1 MWSPFLRFL
10 AVPGR
15 AAVLLRS
22 LAACVLAAAA
32 WVDVRAGT
40 FAGPAPQARL
50 ALSAAVVGAVLV
62 ALPLLKEAR
71 SYAYAGGAAATASLL
86 CSVAVLLSHA
96 AVGAS
101 SAYAAYRA
109 YGAFEPVALLVVLAF
124 VARRG
129 PAASTAPIALL
140 LAAAVVLRPLS
151 VGVQES
157 SLAVA
162 FGLTLVTVLVAGVS
176 VTARMVEADR
186 RQRAH
191 RVRLE
196 QRIELARDLHDHLAH
211 HVTGIVVQAQG
222 ARAVAARRPDMV
234 LPALQRIEE
243 TGAEALASMRQMVA
257 GLRAGESDA
266 PPAAPACMDDLR
278 ALVRG
283 FALNGVPA
291 YLTEEGPT
299 DTVPPEVAAALHR
312 VTMESLTNIRKHARH
327 CRHVSVHVRVRPHEA
342 AVRITNDGTA
352 RLTSRPGY
360 GLKGL
365 RERVTLAGGTFRAEA
380 TAEGDWQVRAR
391 MPLTPTSP

>member
-40 FAGPAPQARL
+40 FAGPASQVRL
-50 ALSAAVVGAVLV
+50 ALSAAVVGAGLV

-86 CSVAVLLSHA
+86 CSVAVLLSHP

-101 SAYAAYRA
+101 SAYGA
-109 YGAFEPVALLVVLAF
+109 YGAFEPVALLLVLAF

-151 VGVQES
+151 VGVQEG

-162 FGLTLVTVLVAGVS
+162 FGLTLVTVLVAGAS

-196 QRIELARDLHDHLAH
+196 QRIELARDLHAHLAH

-266 PPAAPACMDDLR
+266 PPAAPAGMDDLR

-299 DTVPPEVAAALHR
+299 DTVPPEVAATLHR
-312 VTMESLTNIRKHARH
+312 VTMESLTNIRTHARH
-327 CRHVSVHVRVRPHEA
+327 CRHVSVHVLVRPHEA

-352 RLTSRPGY
+352 RPTSRPGY
-360 GLKGL
+360 GLKVL

-391 MPLTPTSP
+391 MPLTTDRS

>member
-1 MWSPFLRFL
+1 MWSPLLRFL

-32 WVDVRAGT
+32 WADVRAGT
-40 FAGPAPQARL
+40 FTGPASQGRL
-50 ALSAAVVGAVLV
+50 ALSATAVGAVLV
-62 ALPLLKEAR
+62 ALPLLKEAW
-71 SYAYAGGAAATASLL
+71 SYAYAGGAAATVSLV
-86 CSVAVLLSHA
+86 CSAAVHVSHA
-96 AVGAS
+96 AVCAS
-101 SAYAAYRA
+101 SA

-151 VGVQES
+151 IGVQEG
-157 SLAVA
+157 SLTVA
-162 FGLTLVTVLVAGVS
+162 FGLTLVTVLVAGAS

-191 RVRLE
+191 RIRLE
-196 QRIELARDLHDHLAH
+196 QRIDLARDLHDHLAH
-211 HVTGIVVQAQG
+211 HVAGIVVQAQG

-243 TGAEALASMRQMVA
+243 TGAEALASVRQMVA
-257 GLRAGESDA
+257 GLRAGEGDA
-266 PPAAPACMDDLR
+266 PPAAPAGMDDLR

-312 VTMESLTNIRKHARH
+312 VTVESLSNIRKHARH
-327 CRHVSVHVRVRPHEA
+327 CRHVSVHVCVRPHEA

-360 GLKGL
+360 GLKDL
-365 RERVTLAGGTFRAEA
+365 RERVTLGGGTFRAEP

-391 MPLTPTSP
+391 LPLTTPGGRSATP

>member
-1 MWSPFLRFL
+1 MWSPLLRFL

-40 FAGPAPQARL
+40 FAGPASQARL
-50 ALSAAVVGAVLV
+50 ALSAVVVGAVLV

-101 SAYAAYRA
+101 SAYGA
-109 YGAFEPVALLVVLAF
+109 YGAFEPVALLVALAF

-151 VGVQES
+151 VGVQEG

-211 HVTGIVVQAQG
+211 HVAGIVVQAQG

-243 TGAEALASMRQMVA
+243 TGAEVLASMRQMVA

-266 PPAAPACMDDLR
+266 PPAAPAGMDDLR

-299 DTVPPEVAAALHR
+299 DTVPPEVAATLHR

-352 RLTSRPGY
+352 RPTSRPGY
-360 GLKGL
+360 GLKVL
-365 RERVTLAGGTFRAEA
+365 RERVTLAGGAFRAEA

-391 MPLTPTSP
+391 MPLTTGKS

>member
-1 MWSPFLRFL
+1 M
-10 AVPGR
+10 
-15 AAVLLRS
+15 
-22 LAACVLAAAA
+22 
-32 WVDVRAGT
+32 
-40 FAGPAPQARL
+40 
-50 ALSAAVVGAVLV
+50 
-62 ALPLLKEAR
+62 
-71 SYAYAGGAAATASLL
+71 
-86 CSVAVLLSHA
+86 SHA

-101 SAYAAYRA
+101 SA

-151 VGVQES
+151 IGVQEG
-157 SLAVA
+157 SLTVA
-162 FGLTLVTVLVAGVS
+162 FGLTLVTVLVAGAS

-191 RVRLE
+191 RIRLE
-196 QRIELARDLHDHLAH
+196 QRIDLARDLHDHLAH
-211 HVTGIVVQAQG
+211 HVAGIVVQAQG

-243 TGAEALASMRQMVA
+243 TGAEALASVRQMVA
-257 GLRAGESDA
+257 GLRAGEGDA
-266 PPAAPACMDDLR
+266 PPAAPAGMDDLR

-299 DTVPPEVAAALHR
+299 DTVPPEVAATLHR
-312 VTMESLTNIRKHARH
+312 VTVESLTNIRKHARH

-352 RLTSRPGY
+352 RPTSRPGY
-360 GLKGL
+360 GLKDL
-365 RERVTLAGGTFRAEA
+365 RERVTLGGGTFRAEP

-391 MPLTPTSP
+391 LPLTTTGGRSAPS

>member
-40 FAGPAPQARL
+40 FAGPASQARL

-71 SYAYAGGAAATASLL
+71 SYACAGGAAAGASLV
-86 CSVAVLLSHA
+86 CSMALLLSHPA
-96 AVGAS
+96 AGAS
-101 SAYAAYRA
+101 SA
-109 YGAFEPVALLVVLAF
+109 YGAFEPVGLLLVLAF

-129 PAASTAPIALL
+129 RAAPTAPIALL

-151 VGVQES
+151 IGVQEG
-157 SLAVA
+157 SLTVA
-162 FGLTLVTVLVAGVS
+162 FGLTLVTVLVAGAS
-176 VTARMVEADR
+176 VTARIVEADR

-222 ARAVAARRPDMV
+222 ARAVAARRPDLV

-257 GLRAGESDA
+257 GLGAGESDA
-266 PPAAPACMDDLR
+266 PPAAPAGMDDLR

-291 YLTEEGPT
+291 FLTEEGPT
-299 DTVPPEVAAALHR
+299 DTVPPEVAATLHR
-312 VTMESLTNIRKHARH
+312 VTMESLTNIREHARH

-352 RLTSRPGY
+352 RPTSRPGY
-360 GLKGL
+360 GLKVL

-391 MPLTPTSP
+391 MPLTTGRS

>member
-1 MWSPFLRFL
+1 MWSPLPRFL

-32 WVDVRAGT
+32 WADVRAGT
-40 FAGPAPQARL
+40 FAGPASQARL
-50 ALSAAVVGAVLV
+50 VLSAAVVGTVLV

-71 SYAYAGGAAATASLL
+71 SFAYAGGAAATASLV
-86 CSVAVLLSHA
+86 CSVALLLSHPA
-96 AVGAS
+96 AGAS
-101 SAYAAYRA
+101 SAH
-109 YGAFEPVALLVVLAF
+109 GAFEPVALLMVLAF
-124 VARRG
+124 VARRA
-129 PAASTAPIALL
+129 PAAPTVPIALL

-151 VGVQES
+151 IGVREG
-157 SLAVA
+157 SLTVA
-162 FGLTLVTVLVAGVS
+162 FGLTLVTVLVAGAS
-176 VTARMVEADR
+176 VTARIVEADR

-222 ARAVAARRPDMV
+222 ARAVAARRPDLV

-243 TGAEALASMRQMVA
+243 TGAEALASMRRMVA
-257 GLRAGESDA
+257 GLGAGESDA
-266 PPAAPACMDDLR
+266 PPAAPAGMDDLR

-299 DTVPPEVAAALHR
+299 DTVPPEVAATLHR

-352 RLTSRPGY
+352 RPASRPGY

-380 TAEGDWQVRAR
+380 TAEGDWEVRAR
-391 MPLTPTSP
+391 MPLTTDGI

>member
-1 MWSPFLRFL
+1 MWSPLLRFL

-40 FAGPAPQARL
+40 FAGPASQARL

-71 SYAYAGGAAATASLL
+71 SYAYAGGAAATASLV
-86 CSVAVLLSHA
+86 CSVALLLSHPA
-96 AVGAS
+96 AGAAS
-101 SAYAAYRA
+101 A
-109 YGAFEPVALLVVLAF
+109 YGAFEPVALLLVLAF

-129 PAASTAPIALL
+129 PAAPTAPIALL

-151 VGVQES
+151 IGVREG
-157 SLAVA
+157 SLTVA
-162 FGLTLVTVLVAGVS
+162 FGLTLVAFLVAGAS
-176 VTARMVEADR
+176 VTARIVEADR

-196 QRIELARDLHDHLAH
+196 QRIELARDLHDHLAQ

-222 ARAVAARRPDMV
+222 ARAVAARRPDLV

-266 PPAAPACMDDLR
+266 PPAAPGCMDDLR
-278 ALVRG
+278 ALVQG

-299 DTVPPEVAAALHR
+299 DTVPPEVAATLHR
-312 VTMESLTNIRKHARH
+312 VTMESLANIRKHARH

-342 AVRITNDGTA
+342 TVRITNDGTA
-352 RLTSRPGY
+352 RPASRPGY
-360 GLKGL
+360 GLKVL

-391 MPLTPTSP
+391 MPLTTDTI